1 MVRIR
6 LTTDFAER
14 IGGISSVELD
24 AATVEYAL
32 RALTCLHPALGPLI
46 WRKEGTINP
55 VLVVFVNDEHVGPDA
70 LGRRLEPGT
79 TIDIIPAVAGG

>member
-6 LTTDFAER
+6 LTTVFAER

-32 RALTCLHPALGPLI
+32 RTLTCLHPALGPLI

-55 VLVVFVNDEHVGPDA
+55 ALAVFANDEQVGPDA
-70 LGRRLEPGT
+70 FGRRLEPDA
-79 TIDIIPAVAGG
+79 TIDIIPAIAGG